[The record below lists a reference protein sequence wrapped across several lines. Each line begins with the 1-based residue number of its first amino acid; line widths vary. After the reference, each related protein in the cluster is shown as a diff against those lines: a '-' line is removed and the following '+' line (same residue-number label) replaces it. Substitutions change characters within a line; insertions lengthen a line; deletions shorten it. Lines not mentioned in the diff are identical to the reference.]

1 MAPDPALPAGKP
13 QQEVALCWKTHC
25 NEVVLIDGDYAHL
38 KRLDKEV
45 EGLNPV
51 ARFLLPMEID
61 EGSRLLYH
69 NLEYTIAE

>member
-1 MAPDPALPAGKP
+1 MLEDALY
-13 QQEVALCWKTHC
+13 
-25 NEVVLIDGDYAHL
+25 EVVLIDGDYAHL
-38 KRLDKEV
+38 KRLDKEM